1 MWVQEVSETYR
12 WKQNGL
18 QVRAGEEVESVEVFE
33 ECSVYRKG
41 VACREDRSEVNAAEG
56 IVMSSKKKVSG
67 EVGEEGHGGSW
78 AVGKR
83 AAAHASVYKP
93 ARFAGENTGGVV
105 IFPLPCIN
113 HRGGPSF

>member
-1 MWVQEVSETYR
+1 M
-12 WKQNGL
+12 
-18 QVRAGEEVESVEVFE
+18 FE

-93 ARFAGENTGGVV
+93 ARFAGENTEELLSSPFRASITVEA
-105 IFPLPCIN
+105 
-113 HRGGPSF
+113 HRFNYISVSQGKPRDHWTSRAHQ